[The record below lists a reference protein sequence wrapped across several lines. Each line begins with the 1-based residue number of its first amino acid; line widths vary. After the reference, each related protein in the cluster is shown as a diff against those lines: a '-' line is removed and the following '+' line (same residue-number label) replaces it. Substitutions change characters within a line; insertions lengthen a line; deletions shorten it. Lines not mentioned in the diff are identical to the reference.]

1 MSTYTGKR
9 KRSSSSSRSGPK
21 PKLRRNNAMPY
32 IPRSVLNTPATG
44 RVPANKTDLALQ
56 KGPFSPTK
64 YVSFEYLNELTAMG
78 GATNFTTLSVGCNDL
93 YDFDKNGVFGNKQ
106 PLYFDSLLSAS
117 GPYKNYKVHS
127 WETTYTIVNNT
138 TSVPISVWAF
148 PGVISATEIDS
159 AAEADNYPGVK
170 VLYLT
175 GKEGSKSTATLT
187 VKGNIKDCWNS
198 WSQDVGVW
206 GSYNGSPACIA
217 FGGLCIKGSDG
228 STAPSVYVAVR
239 HIMYTQLST
248 IDSLV
253 S

>member
-1 MSTYTGKR
+1 MSFIGKR
-9 KRSSSSSRSGPK
+9 KRSQSSERVGPRGQ
-21 PKLRRNNAMPY
+21 KLRRSNAMPY

-44 RVPANKTDLALQ
+44 RIPANKTDLALQ
-56 KGPFSPTK
+56 KGPFPPRK
-64 YVSFEYLNELTAMG
+64 FVSLEYLNELTVLG
-78 GATNFTTLSVGCNDL
+78 GATNFTAVSVGCNDA

-106 PLYFDSLLSAS
+106 PLYFDALLSAS

-127 WETTYTIVNNT
+127 WETTYTIVNAT
-138 TSVPISVWAF
+138 TTVPITVWAV
-148 PGVISATEIDS
+148 PGTITASEIDS

-175 GKEGSKSTATLT
+175 GKESSKATGTVT
-187 VKGNIKDCWNS
+187 VKGNIKDCWTPGAADLNT
-198 WSQDVGVW
+198 W
-206 GSYNGSPACIA
+206 GSYNSSPTCVA

-228 STAPSVYVAVR
+228 STAPSVYIAVR
-239 HIMYTQLST
+239 HIMYTELTT